1 MDRYYKIAKCMDIW
15 MSLREHGENI
25 NQYFKLRNIQ
35 KIGIYGYGLLG
46 KHLVWEIEN
55 SNNTAH
61 VEWILDKRADAISI
75 AKYAVYKPEQ
85 IQVISKPDI
94 IVVSAINDFEEIEA
108 MLSSAVRV
116 PVQSLETI
124 IKDCINR
131 MQRREQV

>member
-1 MDRYYKIAKCMDIW
+1 M
-15 MSLREHGENI
+15 
-25 NQYFKLRNIQ
+25 
-35 KIGIYGYGLLG
+35 
-46 KHLVWEIEN
+46 
-55 SNNTAH
+55 
-61 VEWILDKRADAISI
+61 DKRADAISI